1 MPRHKSSETN
11 MDDEAAKRALVKQL
25 AEKIYEGV
33 EDSAS
38 LDGSPSPSPRCVKT
52 YTQYPL

>member
-1 MPRHKSSETN
+1 MPRQKSSETN

-25 AEKIYEGV
+25 AEKICEGV

-38 LDGSPSPSPRCVKT
+38 LDGSPSPSPRGVNT
-52 YTQYPL
+52 